1 MPESLKFGPLPSM
14 HFPVPEFR
22 RICYLK
28 NVVSNPHIEI
38 GDYTYYDDPD
48 HPEWFEKNVL
58 YHYDFIG
65 DKLIIGKFCAI
76 ATGVTFIMNG
86 ANHQMSGFSTYPFGI
101 FAHGWEKATPTNK
114 ELKGMTK
121 GNTIVGNDVW
131 IGREA
136 VILPGVKIGDGA
148 VIGAQSVVTHDV
160 PPYSIVAGNPARF
173 IRRRFDDETV
183 YLLLKLK
190 CWDWNPEKITEN
202 LDFLVHGNT
211 EKLKEMTNNNPPA

>member
-1 MPESLKFGPLPSM
+1 MGQFTIVDSIGGCTIGNNCGIGAHSQLWSHIKYGDTLEGCKFLMEKPL
-14 HFPVPEFR
+14 
-22 RICYLK
+22 
-28 NVVSNPHIEI
+28 
-38 GDYTYYDDPD
+38 
-48 HPEWFEKNVL
+48 
-58 YHYDFIG
+58 
-65 DKLIIGKFCAI
+65 
-76 ATGVTFIMNG
+76 
-86 ANHQMSGFSTYPFGI
+86 
-101 FAHGWEKATPTNK
+101 
-114 ELKGMTK
+114 
-121 GNTIVGNDVW
+121 IVGNDVW

-190 CWDWNPEKITEN
+190 WWDWNPEKITEN

-211 EKLKEMTNNNPPA
+211 EKLKEITK